1 MLEVTFLSERSC
13 ARIPSMQGAAQSSA
27 GKRSKSL
34 LMPGSPCLPYMAP
47 MSKKL
52 GAALVV
58 DRVHAHDLP
67 MATVGDMDAS

>member
-1 MLEVTFLSERSC
+1 
-13 ARIPSMQGAAQSSA
+13 MQGAAQSSA

-58 DRVHAHDLP
+58 DRVH
-67 MATVGDMDAS
+67 SS